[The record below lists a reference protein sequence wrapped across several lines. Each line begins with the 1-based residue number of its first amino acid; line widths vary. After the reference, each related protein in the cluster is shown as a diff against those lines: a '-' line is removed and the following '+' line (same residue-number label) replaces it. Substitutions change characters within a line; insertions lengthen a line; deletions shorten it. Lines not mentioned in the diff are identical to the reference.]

1 MKKLFDFIGKRY
13 IAYFI
18 SLFLIIGSWGYG
30 IVKGPKFGI
39 DFTGGVL
46 VQAKVSKRVNTDIL
60 RDIFKG
66 KLEGVSVQNMQSED
80 EFLIKAPVKGD
91 PNKVVSSLKRI
102 LIDSFKDSVEIRR
115 VEMIGPT
122 IGHELKRKGILAVF
136 YALIAILIY
145 VAWRFEVVFA
155 VTSVIALFHDA
166 LITIGMMMVTGR
178 EFSLPVIAAILTVI
192 GYSINDTIVVF
203 DRIRENMRTFFGKKP
218 FVELVNESINQ
229 TLSRTIITS
238 LTTFF
243 VVLCLFL
250 FGGGVINDFSFALLV
265 GIVVGTYSSIFVAS
279 SLVVD
284 WYKIKK
290 AK

>member
-1 MKKLFDFIGKRY
+1 
-13 IAYFI
+13 
-18 SLFLIIGSWGYG
+18 
-30 IVKGPKFGI
+30 
-39 DFTGGVL
+39 
-46 VQAKVSKRVNTDIL
+46 
-60 RDIFKG
+60 
-66 KLEGVSVQNMQSED
+66 
-80 EFLIKAPVKGD
+80 
-91 PNKVVSSLKRI
+91 
-102 LIDSFKDSVEIRR
+102 
-115 VEMIGPT
+115 MIGPT
-122 IGHELKRKGILAVF
+122 IGHELKRKGILAAF

-203 DRIRENMRTFFGKKP
+203 DRIRENMRAFFGKKP

-265 GIVVGTYSSIFVAS
+265 GIVVGTYSSIFIAS

>member
-1 MKKLFDFIGKRY
+1 MEKNLDFIGRRRL
-13 IAYFI
+13 AYLI
-18 SLFLIIGSWGYG
+18 SVILIFGSWGYG
-30 IVKGPKFGI
+30 ILKGPKFGI

-46 VQAKVSKRVNTDIL
+46 VQAKFSVKVNTDIL
-60 RDIFKG
+60 RKIFKG
-66 KLEGVSVQNMQSED
+66 KVDGVSVQNMQSED
-80 EFLIKAPVKGD
+80 EFLIKAPAKGD
-91 PNKVVSSLKRI
+91 PNVVVSSLKKI
-102 LIDSFKDSVEIRR
+102 LIDTYKDKVEIRR

-122 IGHELKRKGILAVF
+122 IGHELKRKGVLAVI
-136 YALIAILIY
+136 YALLAILVY
-145 VAWRFEVVFA
+145 VAWRFELVFA

-203 DRIRENMRTFFGKKP
+203 DRIRENMRIFLGKKS
-218 FVELVNESINQ
+218 FQNLVNESVNQ
-229 TLSRTIITS
+229 TLSRTVITS

-284 WYKIKK
+284 WYGFRKVK
-290 AK
+290 